1 MLYFREERRSLGL
14 GLISWGEF
22 YGIFILFFTIKVGM
36 EEDKLLQHST
46 TATYVLVT
54 GEVELEEE

>member
-1 MLYFREERRSLGL
+1 MVYFGEERRSLGL